1 MKHVM
6 IDLYGCN
13 PQLLADASL
22 LQYVLDEYPNRVGM
36 QKVSPVFLQEIKTS
50 SPLDDGMSGF
60 VIIATSHIS
69 LHAWPHY
76 GMVNLDIFSCEDF
89 QTVTVGD
96 FAMHLFQTAQ
106 IEIHEVERALQSP
119 RGIMRIPESGE
130 HHQPTLSRSS
140 SERYRWLSESTWPVR
155 RE

>member
-13 PQLLADASL
+13 PELLADAFL
-22 LQYVLDEYPNRVGM
+22 LHQVLDDYPNRVGM
-36 QKVSPVFLQEIKTS
+36 QKVSPVFLRDIKTS
-50 SPLDDGMSGF
+50 CPLDDGLSGF

-76 GMVNLDIFSCEDF
+76 GMVNIDIFSCEDF
-89 QTVTVGD
+89 QTTTVGD
-96 FAMHLFQTAQ
+96 FAMAMFQTTQ

-119 RGIMRIPESGE
+119 RGRARTTTTMQITTPWNDSPLQELSGMFN
-130 HHQPTLSRSS
+130 RSD
-140 SERYRWLSESTWPVR
+140 TH
-155 RE
+155 